1 VGEACVHNKGDKT
14 THLMEEAIHMVV
26 SELVLAGI
34 ETDFVERKIDSKV
47 VDSHFHDEIFIFI
60 RRDFLDMFEVRDGVN
75 VGGELLSPCWGK
87 YLDDNLDG
95 LPYWMTQVKYKT
107 VDKDR
112 PSESL
117 EEIEKAMAYLER
129 RIKN

>member
-1 VGEACVHNKGDKT
+1 
-14 THLMEEAIHMVV
+14 MVV